1 MKNKPKINQKPFILE
16 MELPLKRIKMPSL
29 YNKVEINKKIN
40 TTKMFKN
47 YNKK

>member
-29 YNKVEINKKIN
+29 YNKAEINKNIN